1 MSRRTV
7 PGVIAAVA
15 AVAMAV
21 SVIGFV
27 TALLLNAFVFDD
39 YDAYGEVPVPG
50 SATVHLPAGPAT
62 ISLHTMVIGG
72 GGVLPVPKMS
82 IGIAGPAGVP
92 DPALTEDIG
101 STTTVNSD
109 AHVRVWNAQIPVEGD
124 YHVTTD
130 GSVTAYVNPTLAFGH
145 GSRFGFLPWTFV
157 GIFVAA
163 LVVLVIAR
171 KWGSRVRRR
180 GAIGAE
186 PSGLNARPSGLNVGS
201 PEERFVATDQGV
213 RIQQLNNLAR
223 LRDSGAL
230 TEAEFEAEKKRVL
243 EGY

>member
-15 AVAMAV
+15 AAAMVV

-82 IGIAGPAGVP
+82 LGIVPPAGVP
-92 DPALTEDIG
+92 DPVLTEDIG

-109 AHVRVWNAQIPVEGD
+109 AHVRVWNAQIPAEGD

-163 LVVLVIAR
+163 IVVLLIAR
-171 KWGSRVRRR
+171 KWGSRVRRS
-180 GAIGAE
+180 GAIG
-186 PSGLNARPSGLNVGS
+186 ARPSGLNVGS